1 MATSATY
8 KGTTYSNG
16 QIPKSFLKPLDGE
29 NYDSPGDP
37 AVLRED
43 AATSW
48 NAARAE
54 VLRETGI
61 VLAVRGWYRP
71 VPQQE
76 LFFFQR
82 YRKQAS
88 GGIDARWYKGERY
101 VRFTGAPAAIPGTSN
116 HGLATTVDVFDFGAY
131 GTTGNA
137 RRAKAMP
144 ILRKYGWTD
153 VEGQS
158 IGEPWHLEYVD
169 AKNIRKNTTPQ
180 EVPDMDN
187 TQAKQLSETR
197 AIAGK
202 LEELIDELHAGIA
215 PQIPT
220 SATQNPEWINFR
232 AAVRDIRVAVTRQM
246 DDAVARGVT
255 AALDG
260 VTGVDKDA
268 ITAGVVAE
276 VRNVLDAVSDREYV
290 MTPKES

>member
-8 KGTTYSNG
+8 KGKTYANG

-54 VLRETGI
+54 VLRKTGI

-153 VEGQS
+153 GEGQS

-180 EVPDMDN
+180 EETMADGLN
-187 TQAKQLSETR
+187 TEQALQLSTVHSILTR
-197 AIAGK
+197 K
-202 LEELIDELHAGIA
+202 LTDGSGATT
-215 PQIPT
+215 PDQIWART
-220 SATQNPEWINFR
+220 LDVSRRTL
-232 AAVRDIRVAVTRQM
+232 AAVQANNAALTVAMETL
-246 DDAVARGVT
+246 ARNVGVDPAIVT
-255 AALDG
+255 AAVEKAVREALPES
-260 VTGVDKDA
+260 
-268 ITAGVVAE
+268 ITIPLE
-276 VRNVLDAVSDREYV
+276 D
-290 MTPKES
+290 